1 MDLIELTASTD
12 NRWRKEISTKKLN
25 NGKEQHRKKNNEQR
39 VGNDQRVQ
47 KKKNVSFKEMK

>member
-1 MDLIELTASTD
+1 MIELTASTD